1 MKEEC
6 LNFFKFIESDKYKE
20 MKKKEPIVFITKIS
34 WGSSRGNGLEL
45 VNDAFEKRLKRKYE
59 NGKMCGIILDN
70 IMA

>member
-1 MKEEC
+1 
-6 LNFFKFIESDKYKE
+6 